1 MNFIYLFR
9 FYGFIFCLFVC
20 KKKFV
25 LKDFE
30 LKKFQFDLVLREILI
45 HHHRRIESNVFKI
58 KNSNGTTA
66 PSFLF
71 YLKTETKQNKNS
83 RFYSN
88 FFFKSHPK

>member
-9 FYGFIFCLFVC
+9 FYGFIFCLFA

-30 LKKFQFDLVLREILI
+30 PKKFQFDLVLREILI
-45 HHHRRIESNVFKI
+45 HHHHRRIESNVFKI

-71 YLKTETKQNKNS
+71 YLKTEKTKPKFQILLK
-83 RFYSN
+83 
-88 FFFKSHPK
+88 FFF